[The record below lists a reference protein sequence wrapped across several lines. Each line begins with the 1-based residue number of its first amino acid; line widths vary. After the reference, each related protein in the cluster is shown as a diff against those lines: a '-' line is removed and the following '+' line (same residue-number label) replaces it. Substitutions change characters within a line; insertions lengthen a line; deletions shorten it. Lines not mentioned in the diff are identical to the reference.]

1 MIDCKLFLLWYPG
14 AGGNFLQSLFTWGD
28 IKNVPCDIHNNL
40 YDSTPLP
47 SVAQIDN
54 MNDIHIVES
63 SDLISCHSPNDF
75 YLDNYEFKCKE
86 AWAITISD
94 LETLQYVTDIKDIK
108 SYGGKSK
115 KKVKQR
121 HLDNYNEVVEKV
133 SKKIDNLLLF
143 DYNDIFVKRNIFKGW
158 NKSIKQ
164 YHEKNL
170 RL

>member
-75 YLDNYEFKCKE
+75 YLDNYDCLANLQLIEG
-86 AWAITISD
+86 TSN
-94 LETLQYVTDIKDIK
+94 LEKLDKDFEEWIYEQYPGEQEKKD
-108 SYGGKSK
+108 YM
-115 KKVKQR
+115 R
-121 HLDNYNEVVEKV
+121 
-133 SKKIDNLLLF
+133 
-143 DYNDIFVKRNIFKGW
+143 
-158 NKSIKQ
+158 
-164 YHEKNL
+164 
-170 RL
+170 